1 MKSFSYYS
9 EDRDYELYV
18 EAIHL
23 HEDDTLNEFVSA
35 ITGKLK
41 KYYDFIKDLAEKA
54 KIGVKDIAELLKNKG
69 VFEFFKKIGF
79 SIKRLFDLVRNGFK
93 YYRDL
98 QRAIAEYIAETK
110 VVKWTAE
117 KIKDL
122 DEFLKRHPKTKRL
135 VGIAV
140 GAILLYIW
148 LNMSFTGDF
157 DYDFDQ
163 STLISALMGNFSL
176 TDIFTGPEGIKLL
189 TLFITGS
196 FLSFPWP
203 GPQTALFIVSLIYG
217 LSKTFNVRKLLADLR
232 GGAKRFVT

>member
-9 EDRDYELYV
+9 QDRDYETYL
-18 EAIHL
+18 EAVNL
-23 HEDDTLNEFVSA
+23 HIDDTLNEFLSA

-79 SIKRLFDLVRNGFK
+79 SIKRLFDIVKNGFK

-110 VVKWTAE
+110 VAKWTAE

-135 VGIAV
+135 VGVAV

-176 TDIFTGPEGIKLL
+176 ADIFTGPDGIKLL

-217 LSKTFNVRKLLADLR
+217 LAKTFNVRKLVADLR
-232 GGAKRFVT
+232 GGAKRFAT

>member
-9 EDRDYELYV
+9 QDRDYETYL
-18 EAIHL
+18 EAVNL
-23 HEDDTLNEFVSA
+23 HEDDTLNEFLSA

-79 SIKRLFDLVRNGFK
+79 SIKRLFDLVKNGFK

-98 QRAIAEYIAETK
+98 QKAIAEYIAETK
-110 VVKWTAE
+110 VAKWTAE

-135 VGIAV
+135 VGVAV

-217 LSKTFNVRKLLADLR
+217 LAKTFNVRKLVADLR
-232 GGAKRFVT
+232 GGAKRFAT

>member
-1 MKSFSYYS
+1 MKNFSYYS
-9 EDRDYELYV
+9 DDRDYELYI

-23 HEDDTLNEFVSA
+23 HEDDTLKEFISA

-79 SIKRLFDLVRNGFK
+79 SIKRLFDLVKNGFK

-98 QRAIAEYIAETK
+98 QKAIAEYIAETK
-110 VVKWTAE
+110 IVKWTAE

-135 VGIAV
+135 IGIAV

-176 TDIFTGPEGIKLL
+176 TDIFTGPDGIKLL